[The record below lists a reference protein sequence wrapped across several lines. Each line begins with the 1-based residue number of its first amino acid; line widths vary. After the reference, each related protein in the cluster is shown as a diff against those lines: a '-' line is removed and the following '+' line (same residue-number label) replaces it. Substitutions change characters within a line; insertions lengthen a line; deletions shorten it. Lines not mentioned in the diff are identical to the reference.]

1 MQYNQFWGAGLILI
15 GLLLAFAGNKFVYV
29 TIFVICSVAV
39 TSIGLFFTFTI
50 IDKYD
55 INLKT
60 YVEWIIVA
68 VFILLGLAVGAF
80 LAKLRKIGISIM
92 AAWGGVMI
100 GFLITTMFVMKN
112 VYMYYGIIIACA
124 LILFFFAYKVET
136 IVIIMITSFIGSY
149 SCIRGISMYVGNFPD
164 ET

>member
-1 MQYNQFWGAGLILI
+1 MIII

-29 TIFVICSVAV
+29 TIFAVCAVAV
-39 TSIGLFFTFTI
+39 ASVGLFFTFTI
-50 IDKYD
+50 IDKLNY
-55 INLKT
+55 NLKP

-68 VFILLGLAVGAF
+68 VFVLLGLAVGAL

-112 VYMYYGIIIACA
+112 VYVYYGIIVGCA
-124 LILFFFAYKVET
+124 VVLFVFAYQVET
-136 IVIIMITSFIGSY
+136 IVIILITSFIGSY
-149 SCIRGISMYVGNFPD
+149 ACIRGISMYVGNFPD